1 MMSLTTAIDELNVL
15 KESPSLGM
23 FNLVY
28 PLAKDG
34 TSIPDCQSIQA
45 DTYKYITRMV
55 RRYKDRVDAIKVIL
69 YNTSTKDMVSKS
81 SVQSQLTEAEGE
93 LAKLKEAILVKVAS
107 ANKLIVE
114 AADEYN
120 KRNF

>member
-1 MMSLTTAIDELNVL
+1 MMSLTTAINDLNVL

-34 TSIPDCQSIQA
+34 SAILECKSIQV

-69 YNTSTKDMVSKS
+69 YNDSTKDMVSES
-81 SVQSQLTEAEGE
+81 SVQFHLTETEYE
-93 LAKLKEAILVKVAS
+93 LAKLKEAILAKVAS

-114 AADEYN
+114 AADIYN